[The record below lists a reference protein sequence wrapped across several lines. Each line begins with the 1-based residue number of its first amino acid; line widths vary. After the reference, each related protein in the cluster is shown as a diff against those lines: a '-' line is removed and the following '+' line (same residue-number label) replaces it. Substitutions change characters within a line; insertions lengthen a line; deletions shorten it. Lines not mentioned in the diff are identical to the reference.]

1 MIEISTI
8 EREMLSYLDS
18 NNITTNDA
26 LKFIKELNWN
36 TGQKILKDYSEK
48 LFQYKLQNSIENK
61 DLENQSKSIA
71 KATTILDTL
80 RLSLDYEAGGE
91 ISINLS
97 DLYRYM
103 SERLLEASIGNDIV
117 KIDEVIDLLS
127 GIKGAW
133 DQISESDRTAAYT
146 QMQNKTA
153 IGE

>member
-1 MIEISTI
+1 MMNGKIRHYQ
-8 EREMLSYLDS
+8 RE
-18 NNITTNDA
+18 A
-26 LKFIKELNWN
+26 LKTRLASADPFEVTQMLME
-36 TGQKILKDYSEK
+36 GALESMKIAKI
-48 LFQYKLQNSIENK
+48 NIENK
-61 DLENQSKSIA
+61 DLENKSKFIA
-71 KATTILDTL
+71 KATTIIDTL

-91 ISINLS
+91 ISVNLS

-103 SERLLEASIGNDIV
+103 SERLLEASIGNDIA

-133 DQISESDRTAAYT
+133 DKISESDRNAAYT

>member
-1 MIEISTI
+1 MNGKIKHYQ
-8 EREMLSYLDS
+8 RE
-18 NNITTNDA
+18 A
-26 LKFIKELNWN
+26 LKTRLASADPFEVTQMLME
-36 TGQKILKDYSEK
+36 GALESMKIAKI
-48 LFQYKLQNSIENK
+48 NIENK
-61 DLENQSKSIA
+61 DLENKSKFIA

>member
-1 MIEISTI
+1 MNGKIKHYQ
-8 EREMLSYLDS
+8 RE
-18 NNITTNDA
+18 A
-26 LKFIKELNWN
+26 LKTRLASADPFEVTQMLME
-36 TGQKILKDYSEK
+36 GALESMKIAKI
-48 LFQYKLQNSIENK
+48 NIENK
-61 DLENQSKSIA
+61 DLENKSKFIA
-71 KATTILDTL
+71 KATTIIDTL

-103 SERLLEASIGNDIV
+103 SERLLEASIGNDIA

-133 DQISESDRTAAYT
+133 DQISESDRNAAYT

>member
-1 MIEISTI
+1 MMNGKIRHYQ
-8 EREMLSYLDS
+8 RE
-18 NNITTNDA
+18 A
-26 LKFIKELNWN
+26 LKTRLASADPFEVTQMLME
-36 TGQKILKDYSEK
+36 GALESMKIAKI
-48 LFQYKLQNSIENK
+48 NIENK
-61 DLENQSKSIA
+61 DLENKSKFIA
-71 KATTILDTL
+71 KATTIIDTL

-103 SERLLEASIGNDIV
+103 SERLLEASIGNDIA

-133 DQISESDRTAAYT
+133 DQISESDRNAAYT

>member
-1 MIEISTI
+1 MNGKIKHYQ
-8 EREMLSYLDS
+8 RE
-18 NNITTNDA
+18 A
-26 LKFIKELNWN
+26 LKTRLASADPFEVTQMLME
-36 TGQKILKDYSEK
+36 GALESMKIAII
-48 LFQYKLQNSIENK
+48 NIENK
-61 DLENQSKSIA
+61 DLENKSKFIA
-71 KATTILDTL
+71 KATTIIDTL
-80 RLSLDYEAGGE
+80 RLSLDFETGGE

-103 SERLLEASIGNDIV
+103 SERLLEASIENDIV

-133 DQISESDRTAAYT
+133 DKISESDRNAAYT

>member
-1 MIEISTI
+1 MNGKIRHYQ
-8 EREMLSYLDS
+8 RE
-18 NNITTNDA
+18 A
-26 LKFIKELNWN
+26 LKTRLASADPFEVTQMLME
-36 TGQKILKDYSEK
+36 GALESMKIAKI
-48 LFQYKLQNSIENK
+48 NIENK
-61 DLENQSKSIA
+61 ELENKSKSIA
-71 KATTILDTL
+71 KATTIIVTL

-91 ISINLS
+91 ISVNLS

-103 SERLLEASIGNDIV
+103 SERLLEASIGNDIA

-133 DQISESDRTAAYT
+133 DKISESDRNAAYT

>member
-1 MIEISTI
+1 MNGKIRHYQ
-8 EREMLSYLDS
+8 RE
-18 NNITTNDA
+18 A
-26 LKFIKELNWN
+26 LKTRLASADPFEVTQMLME
-36 TGQKILKDYSEK
+36 GALESMKIAKI
-48 LFQYKLQNSIENK
+48 NIENK
-61 DLENQSKSIA
+61 DLENKSKFIA
-71 KATTILDTL
+71 KATTIIDTL

-103 SERLLEASIGNDIV
+103 SERLLEASIGNDIA

-133 DQISESDRTAAYT
+133 DQISESDRNAAYT

>member
-1 MIEISTI
+1 MNGKIRHYQ
-8 EREMLSYLDS
+8 RE
-18 NNITTNDA
+18 A
-26 LKFIKELNWN
+26 LKTRLASADPFEVTQMLME
-36 TGQKILKDYSEK
+36 GALESMKIAKI
-48 LFQYKLQNSIENK
+48 NIENK
-61 DLENQSKSIA
+61 DLENKSKFIA
-71 KATTILDTL
+71 KATTIIDTL

-91 ISINLS
+91 ISVNLS

-103 SERLLEASIGNDIV
+103 SERLLEASIGNDIA

-133 DQISESDRTAAYT
+133 DKISESDRNAAYT

>member
-1 MIEISTI
+1 M
-8 EREMLSYLDS
+8 
-18 NNITTNDA
+18 
-26 LKFIKELNWN
+26 
-36 TGQKILKDYSEK
+36 KIAKI
-48 LFQYKLQNSIENK
+48 NIENK
-61 DLENQSKSIA
+61 DLENKSKFIA
-71 KATTILDTL
+71 KATTIIDTL

-103 SERLLEASIGNDIV
+103 SERLLEASIGNDIA

-133 DQISESDRTAAYT
+133 DQISESDRNAAYT